1 MKKKT
6 IASIIATTM
15 ILSLVGCSGSASS
28 SANAASTEISSQE
41 ENIEEGPAEADIEE
55 ESNEESD
62 ESSDETSSEPVV
74 DNSDLQD
81 DQFRYDGKVFSVM
94 DDVNAFAEIIDDSK
108 TENYEEQT
116 FYHTEDGLVSLE
128 TLEKDGTELPIIIII
143 TGEGIATNRN
153 ISVGSFIDEVKAA
166 YGEPNVEPTKVYG
179 PDNKELSREE
189 VIELY
194 GEELIYDLGDITITF
209 IVTDGLVSSIS
220 YTNNANHDQFSWS

>member
-6 IASIIATTM
+6 IASIIVTTM

-28 SANAASTEISSQE
+28 SANDASTEISSQE

-55 ESNEESD
+55 ESEEESD
-62 ESSDETSSEPVV
+62 EPSSEPVV

-128 TLEKDGTELPIIIII
+128 TLEKDETELPIIIII
-143 TGEGIATNRN
+143 TGGGVATNRN
-153 ISVGSFIDEVKAA
+153 ISVGSFRDDVIAA

-189 VIELY
+189 VIERY